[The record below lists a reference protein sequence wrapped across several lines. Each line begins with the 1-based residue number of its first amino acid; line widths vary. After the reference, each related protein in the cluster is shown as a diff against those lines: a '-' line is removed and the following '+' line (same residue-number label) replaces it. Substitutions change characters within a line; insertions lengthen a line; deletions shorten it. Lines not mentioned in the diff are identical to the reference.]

1 VIASGDG
8 DMFRSP
14 SLQALDRALG
24 PAFELKF
31 LVDEAKAG
39 EVEVWARQRLSLD
52 PHGDST
58 RGGAYHTTTLYLD
71 TAELDVYH
79 RTPSFRRRKF
89 RVRRYGHMPWVY
101 LERKTKFGDRV
112 SKRRARIPEIEIER
126 LGNTFGDPSWAGSWF
141 LQRISAKRLLPAFRI
156 AYDRTAYVGACAEG
170 PLRLTIDRNVCGNPF
185 GQWLVS
191 DSGDSREVLPS
202 KAILELKFLRAMP
215 LPFKDL
221 VQTTRLN
228 PAIVS
233 KYRLCREAWGVPARG
248 QIETSRA

>member
-1 VIASGDG
+1 MIASGDG

-31 LVDEAKAG
+31 LVDEATAG
-39 EVEVWARQRLSLD
+39 EVERWARQRLSLD
-52 PHGDST
+52 PHGDPA

-71 TAELDVYH
+71 TADLDVYH

-101 LERKTKFGDRV
+101 LERKTKVGDRV
-112 SKRRARIPEIEIER
+112 SKRRARIAETEIER
-126 LGNTFGDPSWAGSWF
+126 LGNALSDSNWPGCWF
-141 LQRISAKRLLPAFRI
+141 HQRITAKRLKPAFRI
-156 AYDRTAYVGACAEG
+156 AYDRTACVGECAEG
-170 PLRLTIDRNVCGNPF
+170 PLRLTIDRNVCGNPI
-185 GQWLVS
+185 GQWVVS
-191 DSGDSREVLPS
+191 DSGESRDVLPS

-221 VQTTRLN
+221 VQATRLN

-248 QIETSRA
+248 QTEASRA